1 MSNKI
6 EVLFNGCYGGF
17 NISDE
22 ALAAINKYLEE
33 KNKKKVDIHASC
45 INFRTDP
52 DVLKI
57 YHLLGNKRFSGKY
70 SNITVELIESKYK
83 DFIHI
88 EEYDGLENVT
98 VNMARYNLCK
108 MNEILDSNTLS
119 DSEKIKELKQVIK
132 YSNYF
137 DVEDQ

>member
-6 EVLFNGCYGGF
+6 EVLFNGCFGGF
-17 NISDE
+17 KVSDE
-22 ALAAINKYLEE
+22 ALGAINKYFEE
-33 KNKKKVDIHASC
+33 NNKKKVNKHC
-45 INFRTDP
+45 IDFRTDP

-57 YHLLGNKRFSGKY
+57 YHLLGNQRFSGKF
-70 SNITVELIESKYK
+70 SNITVDLIDSKYK
-83 DFIHI
+83 DFILI

-119 DSEKIKELKQVIK
+119 DSEKIKELKQHIK

-137 DVEDQ
+137 EIDDE